1 MQILQNINKLLEKWG
16 DWRINRAARLI
27 ASVPE
32 GAALLDLAK
41 NEGFG
46 FKFRP
51 SITFTA
57 LGNMRNGAK
66 YPDDKTEIQLNIFLP
81 HQQTV
86 RTMAHEL
93 RHLWQMRNIADHRM
107 MNNLSFDRSASLIR
121 LLEGDAFVFENYL
134 MAKIS
139 SATGIALPVSNPA
152 GTFAAD
158 TAEGMR
164 QRFEYFQQSN
174 IAQLYDKKVL
184 CMFNRVADYATAQ
197 STPLTDILRQGFNRS
212 SYDGMKGID
221 TMPVIAGQPYLGS
234 MTADAVGDHI
244 WQQIT
249 TPEMLAARKRFTPA

>member
-16 DWRINRAARLI
+16 GWRINRAAQLI

-57 LGNMRNGAK
+57 LGNLRNGAK
-66 YPDDKTEIQLNIFLP
+66 NPDDKTEIQLNIFLP
-81 HQQTV
+81 RKQMV

-107 MNNLSFDRSASLIR
+107 MNNLSFDRAASLVR
-121 LLEGDAFVFENYL
+121 LFEGDAFVFENYL

-139 SATGIALPVSNPA
+139 TAAGITLPVSNPSGA
-152 GTFAAD
+152 LAAD

-164 QRFEYFQQSN
+164 QRFDHFQRSN
-174 IAQLYDKKVL
+174 IAQLYDKNVL
-184 CMFNRVADYATAQ
+184 RMFNKVAAYAAAKPA
-197 STPLTDILRQGFNRS
+197 PLADVLRQGFSRN
-212 SYDGMKGID
+212 SYAGIKGID
-221 TMPVIAGQPYLGS
+221 SMPVIAGIPYLGS
-234 MTADAVGDHI
+234 MDADAVGEHI
-244 WQQIT
+244 WQQVR
-249 TPEMLAARKRFTPA
+249 TPDMLAARKRFSPA

>member
-16 DWRINRAARLI
+16 DWRIQRATRLI

-32 GAALLDLAK
+32 GAALLELAEK
-41 NEGFG
+41 EGFG

-57 LGNMRNGAK
+57 LGNLRNGAK
-66 YPDDKTEIQLNIFLP
+66 DPRDKTEIQLNIFLP
-81 HQQTV
+81 RKQMV

-93 RHLWQMRNIADHRM
+93 RHLWQMRNIVDHKM

-139 SATGIALPVSNPA
+139 AATGIALPVSNPA
-152 GTFAAD
+152 GSFAAN

-164 QRFEYFQQSN
+164 QRFDHFQQSS

-184 CMFNRVADYATAQ
+184 GMFNRVADYAAGK
-197 STPLTDILRQGFNRS
+197 STPLADVLRQRFNRN

-221 TMPVIAGQPYLGS
+221 TMPVIAGTAYLGS
-234 MTADAVGDHI
+234 MTADALGDRI

-249 TPEMLAARKRFTPA
+249 TPAMQAAKKRFTPA